1 MHNREVNVGLLNL
14 IFGPKLKNQPAAN
27 AEVFRMLSGYHP
39 VFRTWGGELYESE
52 LIRAAIDA
60 KARHISKLDV
70 VVNGTAK
77 PGLKSKLRLGPNQW
91 QTWSQFLYRLSTILD
106 MKNTAIIVPV
116 VDEYGETSGI
126 YPVLYQDC
134 EVVQSNGELWLRL
147 KFSNGD
153 RAAALLRD
161 VGIMTKYQ
169 YRSDYFGDS
178 NSALGP
184 TMELLEIQRQGI
196 EEGVK
201 SAASYQFMATL
212 SNFANSADLAK
223 ERKRFSEENLRRGK
237 DTSGVLLWPSTYRD
251 VKQITSTPYVA
262 DADQIKIINTNVFD
276 YFGVNEDV
284 LQNKAIGDA
293 WSAFYEG
300 SVEPFSVQFSQVVTK
315 MLFSV
320 TERQRGSYVMA
331 TANRLQYMSNQDK
344 LNVSAQMADRG
355 LMTRNEI
362 RQIWNLPP
370 LPDDLGNTLPVRGEY
385 YNLNEQGGQNNA
397 E

>member
-77 PGLKSKLRLGPNQW
+77 PGLQSKLRLGPNQW

-212 SNFANSADLAK
+212 SNFTNSADLAK

-385 YNLNEQGGQNNA
+385 YNINEQGGQNNA